1 MKKQLA
7 LPLAASLLWLLLAPA
22 CAFARTKG
30 MDPGNQPCSRAVAT
44 AVVDYWR
51 SHLTEGQLLHAENVQ
66 RTLCKVN
73 PTNQAETIVAIGP
86 DDERDENAWTELA
99 IVNAATHQVIA
110 AGDAQL
116 ASGGAEG
123 VGIAPVRIDTARYNL
138 ANGVRAFGLVAQGGF
153 VSNCGH
159 GSVGPLL
166 YLYVRD
172 GERIRPVLKGMYLS
186 MSTFIQRAN
195 DRCSAAVDPRT
206 PSIVGSMVLS
216 IAVAPTRS
224 HGYHDLRITADCS
237 REPALDVDRPSRTT
251 ATSYLLHY
259 DGREYPASG
268 PEIAAGCDDRW
279 FSAAVV
285 VKPIQGTPVIVKAQS
300 ETFLPSTPLRI
311 VARETTRILAQDSS
325 GKSWWLP
332 RGAIAEPPAFKRVR
346 AWHGP
351 ATFEDDTP
359 DGDSGTTYRFRP
371 DGSYTFDYESS
382 SGASQHGSGQ
392 LWAYHSVIAAGSD
405 AGPGGSYFWRQPD
418 GSLCDADLDGCP
430 QP

>member
-51 SHLTEGQLLHAENVQ
+51 SHLTEDQSPHADNTQ
-66 RTLCKVN
+66 RSLCKIN
-73 PTNQAETIVAIGP
+73 PADPAETIVAIGP
-86 DDERDENAWTELA
+86 DEESGENAWAELA
-99 IVNAATHQVIA
+99 IVNTATHQVIA

-116 ASGGAEG
+116 VNRSGPEDAG
-123 VGIAPVRIDTARYNL
+123 VAPLHIDTARYNL
-138 ANGVRAFGLVAQGGF
+138 ANGVRAFGLVAQDDY
-153 VSNCGH
+153 SPNCGD
-159 GSVGPLL
+159 GFPGPAL
-166 YLYVRD
+166 YLYVRE
-172 GERIRPVLKGMYLS
+172 GSRVRPVLKGLYLS
-186 MSTFIQRAN
+186 ETRLIERVGDM
-195 DRCSAAVDPRT
+195 CSAAVNLGT
-206 PSIVGSMVLS
+206 PDITGTKILS
-216 IAVAPTRS
+216 IAIAPSSS

-237 REPALDVDRPSRTT
+237 REPALDDSHPRRAPAPSR
-251 ATSYLLHY
+251 LLRY
-259 DGREYPASG
+259 NGKEYPVRWEDELSC
-268 PEIAAGCDDRW
+268 EDRW
-279 FSAAVV
+279 SIPAVA
-285 VKPIQGTPVIVKAQS
+285 VKTTKGMPIINNASSK
-300 ETFLPSTPLRI
+300 TFLPSSSMRI
-311 VARETTRILAQDSS
+311 VARERMRVLVQKS
-325 GKSWWLP
+325 GESWWLP
-332 RGAIAEPPAFKRVR
+332 LDAIAESSAFKRV
-346 AWHGP
+346 AVWHGP
-351 ATFEDDTP
+351 ATFEDDSAI
-359 DGDSGTTYRFRP
+359 GNGGTTYRFRP